1 MLSQAISQ
9 AAEAARAR
17 LLMGL
22 ESLSFDLEAPQVQ
35 ESYWQ
40 QLQAAIQKQFQE
52 DPNYSPQCF
61 PNAHRACADDP

>member
-1 MLSQAISQ
+1 MKSV
-9 AAEAARAR
+9 
-17 LLMGL
+17 
-22 ESLSFDLEAPQVQ
+22 APQVQ